1 MMVESILPFLA
12 VLIPLLAVLVIP
24 WVSDA
29 QGNRLTALATA
40 LSLVVILLMFPHIH
54 VGNTL
59 KMEFNPGSMIS
70 LSFMADGLSFL
81 VGLISIIIWMM
92 ASIYGIEYMRK
103 EHAQGRYNIFSLLS
117 LAGMLGV
124 VFTKNLFSLYIFF
137 ELLSIASYVM
147 VIHQETPEA
156 KSAGL
161 TYIFMGIGGGLILLF
176 SIIGTYAITGTGD
189 LSHLSRISEGLA
201 GHPATPFI
209 FLGYLIGFGVKAGI
223 FPVHIWLPTAHPVA
237 PTPASALLSGV
248 MIKAGA
254 YGLLRTVFTITGSG
268 LAQSLPLGKT
278 LLVIA
283 VITMFVGSFMAIV
296 QTDIKR
302 LLAYS
307 SIAQMGYIVL
317 GAALLSP
324 KGMIGA
330 IIHIFHHAF
339 MKGTLFLA
347 AGAFIHQTGLRKLDD
362 LRGIGKRMP
371 LTLACFT
378 MAALSMIGLP
388 PFVGFIS
395 KWYLA
400 LGALQSEALGV
411 LGSGGGFLIVGFL
424 LLSSLLNAVYYGP
437 IIVRG
442 WFNVSEGDNNPVP
455 TNSNDFPSNAGKKN
469 DDPSG
474 IMLVPLFILAL
485 GTVIFGIFPQL
496 AVGMAEIVVR
506 FYF

>member
-1 MMVESILPFLA
+1 MLPFLT

-24 WVSDA
+24 WLSDDR
-29 QGNRLTALATA
+29 GNKVTALAAA
-40 LSLVVILLMFPHIH
+40 LSLVVILMMFPQIH
-54 VGNTL
+54 AGNTL
-59 KMEFNPGSMIS
+59 VKEFNPGQMIS
-70 LSFMADGLSFL
+70 ISFMADGLSL
-81 VGLISIIIWMM
+81 IVGLISTILWMM
-92 ASIYGIEYMRK
+92 ASIYGVEYMRK
-103 EHAQGRYNIFSLLS
+103 EHAQARYNVFSLLS

-137 ELLSIASYVM
+137 ELLSMASYVM
-147 VIHQETPEA
+147 VIHSETTEA

-161 TYIFMGIGGGLILLF
+161 TYIFMGLGGGLLLLF
-176 SIIGTYAITGTGD
+176 SIVATYAITGTGD
-189 LSHLSRISEGLA
+189 LTNLSKMSSALA

-209 FLGYLIGFGVKAGI
+209 FLGYLLGFGVKAGV
-223 FPVHIWLPTAHPVA
+223 FPVHIWLPTAHPVS
-237 PTPASALLSGV
+237 PSPASALLSGV

-254 YGLLRTVFTITGSG
+254 YGILRTVYIFTDSS
-268 LAQSLPLGKT
+268 LVNNLPLGKT
-278 LLVIA
+278 LLVLA
-283 VITMFVGSFMAIV
+283 VITMLLGSFMAIV
-296 QTDIKR
+296 QTDIKV

-307 SIAQMGYIVL
+307 SIAQMGYIIL

-324 KGMIGA
+324 KGLIGA
-330 IIHIFHHAF
+330 VIHIFHHAF

-362 LRGIGKRMP
+362 LKGIGRRMP

-378 MAALSMIGLP
+378 LAGLSMIGIP

-400 LGALQSEALGV
+400 LGALQSESLGV
-411 LGSGGGFLIVGFL
+411 LGSGWGIAIVGCL

-442 WFNVSEGDNNPVP
+442 WFSMPPEDSNAVP
-455 TNSNDFPSNAGKKN
+455 AKSQNSNPSMPGEKN
-469 DDPSG
+469 DDPPRMMLFPLIFLASG
-474 IMLVPLFILAL
+474 TL
-485 GTVIFGIFPQL
+485 IFGIFPQL
-496 AVGMAEIVVR
+496 AVGLAEVVVR

>member
-1 MMVESILPFLA
+1 MMVESVLPFLA
-12 VLIPLLAVLVIP
+12 VLIPLLAVLVVPRI
-24 WVSDA
+24 SDA
-29 QGNRLTALATA
+29 QGNRFTAIATA
-40 LSLVVILLMFPHIH
+40 LSLFVILMMYPQIH
-54 VGNTL
+54 AGNTL
-59 KMEFNPGSMIS
+59 VMEFNPGSMVS

-81 VGLISIIIWMM
+81 VGLVSIILWMM
-92 ASIYGIEYMRK
+92 ASIYGIEYMHK
-103 EHAQGRYNIFSLLS
+103 EHAQARYNIFSLLS

-137 ELLSIASYVM
+137 ELLSLASYVM

-189 LSHLSRISEGLA
+189 LSHLSKISEGLA

-209 FLGYLIGFGVKAGI
+209 FLGYLIGFGVKAGV

-254 YGLLRTVFTITGSG
+254 YGILRTVFTITGSG

-278 LLVIA
+278 LLVLA

-296 QTDIKR
+296 QTEIKR

-307 SIAQMGYIVL
+307 SIAQMGYIIL

-330 IIHIFHHAF
+330 VIHIFHHGF

-347 AGAFIHQTGLRKLDD
+347 AGAFIHQTGLRKIDD

-400 LGALQSEALGV
+400 LGALESEAQGV
-411 LGSGGGFLIVGFL
+411 LGYGGGFLIVGFL

-442 WFNVSEGDNNPVP
+442 WFNVPEGGSNPGL
-455 TNSNDFPSNAGKKN
+455 TNSADGPSNTGKKN
-469 DDPSG
+469 DDPG
-474 IMLVPLFILAL
+474 GMMLVPLFILAL

-496 AVGMAEIVVR
+496 AVGMAETVVK